1 MQLKLKCWMF
11 KLGKRR
17 LNCSM
22 VKLRK
27 RRLTCDDRG
36 VTLPEVLVAVTIL
49 AIIIVPLGDALI
61 GYVRNTDATT
71 RRMSESHDIQ
81 VATAFFADDVR
92 NLGVRDWTTPALPL
106 QQSVNAFQCSGTGT
120 HVVTLAGSSPET
132 ATGMPRIVSATYVV
146 RTVSGELQLVR
157 LSCHRPVD
165 STGTPGAEVSDAGG
179 SGTVVVHN
187 LVAAPTLGCVP
198 ILCTGVGP
206 AVPQTVT
213 LTLSV
218 KHPQNSVATPVT
230 LTGVRRQT

>member
-1 MQLKLKCWMF
+1 
-11 KLGKRR
+11 
-17 LNCSM
+17 
-22 VKLRK
+22 
-27 RRLTCDDRG
+27 
-36 VTLPEVLVAVTIL
+36 
-49 AIIIVPLGDALI
+49 
-61 GYVRNTDATT
+61 
-71 RRMSESHDIQ
+71 
-81 VATAFFADDVR
+81 VR

-106 QQSVNAFQCSGTGT
+106 LQSVNAFQCTGTGT

-132 ATGMPRIVSATYVV
+132 ATRIVSATYVV
-146 RTVSGELQLVR
+146 RTVGGETQLVR
-157 LSCHRPVD
+157 LSCYRPVG
-165 STGTPGAEVSDAGG
+165 SSGVVGAEVADAGG

-218 KHPQNSVATPVT
+218 KHPQNSVATPVK